1 MDEQV
6 LLQRCRNLA
15 GFPPDA
21 PCDGDAL
28 IGVLQQFRPD
38 GLGLAGLFD
47 GLPLG
52 AALQQRLRQ
61 LYEIAGA
68 AARPG
73 GGLDAYFIVRNPPPL
88 DPQRAQTAALA
99 WLGSL
104 LALARETQFD
114 DVIDQLQPLPEV
126 RVLEGIPPKQT
137 KDDLRN
143 ISLYRVI
150 KQQGASLCERLSRD
164 DAALNLLRP
173 AYYYAACDWA
183 LRDYLLWP
191 LYHRFTQLDDPFQDY
206 FELWRH
212 GVKLRAFSNERLDV
226 YLPPRPVSD

>member
-15 GFPPDA
+15 GFAPDA
-21 PCDGDAL
+21 PCDGDSL

-38 GLGLAGLFD
+38 GRGLQGLFD
-47 GLPLG
+47 DLPLG
-52 AALQQRLRQ
+52 AALQQRLQQ
-61 LYEIAGA
+61 LYEIAGD

-73 GGLDAYFIVRNPPPL
+73 GGQDAYFIVRNPPPL
-88 DPQRAQTAALA
+88 DPQRAQTAAQA
-99 WLGSL
+99 WLRAL
-104 LALARETQFD
+104 LTLARETRFD
-114 DVIDQLQPLPEV
+114 ELAERLQPLPEV
-126 RVLEGIPPKQT
+126 RVLEGLAPKQT

-143 ISLYRVI
+143 VPLYRAI
-150 KQQGASLCERLSRD
+150 KQQGALLGERLSGE
-164 DAALNLLRP
+164 DAALKLLRP

-191 LYHRFTQLDDPFQDY
+191 LYCRFTQLDDPFLVY

-212 GVKLRAFSNERLDV
+212 GAKLRAFADDRLDV
-226 YLPPRPVSD
+226 YLPAR